1 MAIDRITCC
10 YQCPD
15 RFPGCHGSCEKYIQQ
30 KAEFDKAKAEVR
42 KKKDIEVGLT
52 SCLCDR
58 INKSVKKNHHRRG
71 H

>member
-1 MAIDRITCC
+1 MAIDKITCC

-30 KAEFDKAKAEVR
+30 KADFDKVKAEAR
-42 KKKDIEVGLT
+42 KKKDIEAGLI
-52 SCLCDR
+52 SSLCDR
-58 INKSVKKNHHRRG
+58 IHRSVKKNHHRKG

>member
-1 MAIDRITCC
+1 MSIDRITCC

-42 KKKDIEVGLT
+42 KKKDIQMGLDR
-52 SCLCDR
+52 CLCDR
-58 INKSVKKNHHRRG
+58 IHKSVKKNHNRKGR
-71 H
+71 